1 MENNDLARKVIVLRT
16 SFCNFILRPFLRIE
30 RGKKSIISILDLL
43 LSLHIISP
51 DVFLDCSSA
60 LKAYYTC
67 NEMKRMNK
75 FDIVTIIE
83 VDK

>member
-1 MENNDLARKVIVLRT
+1 MI
-16 SFCNFILRPFLRIE
+16 
-30 RGKKSIISILDLL
+30 SIIDLL
-43 LSLHIISP
+43 LSFHIISP

-75 FDIVTIIE
+75 IDIVTIIE